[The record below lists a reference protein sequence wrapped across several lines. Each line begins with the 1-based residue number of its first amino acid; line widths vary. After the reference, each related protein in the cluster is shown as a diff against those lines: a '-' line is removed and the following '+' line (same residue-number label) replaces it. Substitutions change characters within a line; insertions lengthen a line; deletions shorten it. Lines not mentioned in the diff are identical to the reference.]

1 MEKMITILGQSFR
14 LEEDSYVGRLEI
26 WGRETD
32 VFIETEGGEECE
44 KFIRERIDWLNANRD
59 EVIAPFMEEND
70 HLVEIINEMIA
81 KGEFKADAPITEQE
95 FEEALFVRYLSI
107 IERGERTEFTLD
119 LDAEPDYLLG
129 HLGYME
135 IDSVYEVEF
144 SGMNG

>member
-1 MEKMITILGQSFR
+1 MENKITILGNPFR
-14 LEEDSYVGRLEI
+14 LEEDSYVGRLTI

-44 KFIRERIDWLNANRD
+44 KFIRSRIDWLNANRD
-59 EVIAPFMEEND
+59 EIITPFMEEND
-70 HLVEIINEMIA
+70 HMVEIVNEMIA
-81 KGEFKADAPITEQE
+81 KGDFKADAPITEQE
-95 FEEALFVRYLSI
+95 FEDALLVRYLSI
-107 IERGERTEFTLD
+107 IERGEETEFTLD

-135 IDSVYEVEF
+135 IDSEYEVEF

>member
-1 MEKMITILGQSFR
+1 MENKITILGKPFR
-14 LEEDSYVGRLEI
+14 LEEDSYVGRLTI

-44 KFIRERIDWLNANRD
+44 KFIRSRIDWLNANRD
-59 EVIAPFMEEND
+59 EIITPFMEEND
-70 HLVEIINEMIA
+70 HMVEIINEMIA
-81 KGEFKADAPITEQE
+81 KGDFKADAPITEQE
-95 FEEALFVRYLSI
+95 FEDALLVRYLSI
-107 IERGERTEFTLD
+107 IERGEETEFTLD

-135 IDSVYEVEF
+135 IDSEYEVEF

>member
-1 MEKMITILGQSFR
+1 MENKITILGKPFR
-14 LEEDSYVGRLEI
+14 LEEDSYVGRLTI

-44 KFIRERIDWLNANRD
+44 KFIRSRIDWLNANRD
-59 EVIAPFMEEND
+59 EIITPFMEEND
-70 HLVEIINEMIA
+70 HMVEIINEMIA
-81 KGEFKADAPITEQE
+81 KDDFKADAPISEQE
-95 FEEALFVRYLSI
+95 FEDALLVRYLSI
-107 IERGERTEFTLD
+107 IERGEETEFTLD

-135 IDSVYEVEF
+135 IDSEYEVEF

>member
-1 MEKMITILGQSFR
+1 MENKITILGKPFR
-14 LEEDSYVGRLEI
+14 LEKDSYVGRLTI

-44 KFIRERIDWLNANRD
+44 KFIRSRIDWLNANRD
-59 EVIAPFMEEND
+59 EIITPFMEEND
-70 HLVEIINEMIA
+70 HMVEIINEMIA
-81 KGEFKADAPITEQE
+81 KDDFKADAPITEQE
-95 FEEALFVRYLSI
+95 FEDALLVRYLSI
-107 IERGERTEFTLD
+107 IERGEETEFTLD

-135 IDSVYEVEF
+135 IDSEYEVEF

>member
-1 MEKMITILGQSFR
+1 MENKITILGKPFR
-14 LEEDSYVGRLEI
+14 LEEDSYVGRLTI

-44 KFIRERIDWLNANRD
+44 KFIRSRIDWLNANRD
-59 EVIAPFMEEND
+59 EIITPFMEEND
-70 HLVEIINEMIA
+70 HMVEIVNEMIA
-81 KGEFKADAPITEQE
+81 KGDFKADAPITEQE
-95 FEEALFVRYLSI
+95 FEDALLVRYLSI
-107 IERGERTEFTLD
+107 IERGEETEFTLD

-135 IDSVYEVEF
+135 IDSEYEVEF

>member
-1 MEKMITILGQSFR
+1 MENKITILGKPFR
-14 LEEDSYVGRLEI
+14 LEEDSYVGRLTI

-44 KFIRERIDWLNANRD
+44 KFIRSRIDWLNANRD
-59 EVIAPFMEEND
+59 EIITPFMEEND
-70 HLVEIINEMIA
+70 HMVEIINEMIA
-81 KGEFKADAPITEQE
+81 KDDFKADAPITEQE
-95 FEEALFVRYLSI
+95 FEDALLVRYLSI
-107 IERGERTEFTLD
+107 IERGEETEFTLD

-135 IDSVYEVEF
+135 IDSEYEVEF